1 MSYFCPLHMSLKN
14 HFSSSLAIECFSPE
28 NSSVAKYVPTLH
40 LITVFQ
46 VPGIRCV
53 NLCSLELTS
62 KAAGEYALSLL

>member
-14 HFSSSLAIECFSPE
+14 HFSSSLAIECLSPE
-28 NSSVAKYVPTLH
+28 NSSVVKFVSTLH

-53 NLCSLELTS
+53 NLHSLELTF
-62 KAAGEYALSLL
+62 KAAGE